1 MSGVSASPR
10 RVLAAHGPSLPRSAA
25 LALAACL
32 VGAAFVGAVYG
43 WRGAW
48 QTFALL
54 AAVALVVLTGAH
66 VAAARRPA
74 LGGLSRQFAI
84 GAGLAIGALL
94 VAVWVGAE
102 AMFVSNHDALVVSVM
117 TAVGGVVAVR
127 AGQLLTGG
135 MLRDVEA
142 LRDGL
147 QAVGKGERDVR
158 IDAGGRDEL
167 AELAGAANATI
178 ARLGE
183 EERARDAAD
192 GARRSLVAA
201 VSHDLRTPLAS
212 LRLLVESVEDGVA
225 TGETRERYLREMHTH
240 VAALSVLIDDLFELS
255 RLEAGEISWSMH
267 QVELGELVSETV
279 AALRAQA
286 AERGV
291 AVAAELPP
299 GEPLAAHANAEKVQ
313 RVLFNLIVNAIR
325 HTPADGSVVVR
336 ARPAVGVEGVVEIEV
351 ADDGAGVAVEE
362 RERVFEPFYRGG
374 ADGAA
379 RSSDGAGLGLAISR
393 AIVEAHGGRIWLEPG
408 APRGTRVRFTLPGAV

>member
-1 MSGVSASPR
+1 MTPAAPPSLSRSSSPR
-10 RVLAAHGPSLPRSAA
+10 SLGRSLLVALVACAA
-25 LALAACL
+25 
-32 VGAAFVGAVYG
+32 GAAVVAIPYG
-43 WRGAW
+43 WSAGV
-48 QTFALL
+48 QTFWLV
-54 AAVALVVLTGAH
+54 AAVAAVTLAGAH
-66 VAAARRPA
+66 VAAARRA
-74 LGGLSRQFAI
+74 QLGGLGRQYAV
-84 GAGLAIGALL
+84 AVGLAIGAML
-94 VAVWVGAE
+94 VAVWVAVE
-102 AMFVSNHDALVVSVM
+102 AMFVSRHDALLITAM

-127 AGQLLTGG
+127 AGGLLMRG

-142 LRDGL
+142 VRDGL
-147 QAVGKGERDVR
+147 EAVGEGARDVQVVP
-158 IDAGGRDEL
+158 GGRDEL
-167 AELAGAANATI
+167 AELALAANAMI

-225 TGETRERYLREMHTH
+225 TGGTRARYLREMRTH

-299 GEPLAAHANAEKVQ
+299 DGEALAARANAEKVQ

-325 HTPADGSVVVR
+325 HTPEDGSVVVR
-336 ARPAVGVEGVVEIEV
+336 ARPVAGGDGVEIEV
-351 ADDGAGVAVEE
+351 ADDGAGVAAGE

-374 ADGAA
+374 ADGVA

-393 AIVEAHGGRIWLEPG
+393 AIVEAHGGRIWLEP
-408 APRGTRVRFTLPGAV
+408 AVPRGTRVRFTLPAAA

>member
-1 MSGVSASPR
+1 MTPAPASP
-10 RVLAAHGPSLPRSAA
+10 LRS
-25 LALAACL
+25 LALACAACL
-32 VGAAFVGAVYG
+32 AGALVVGLVYG
-43 WRGAW
+43 WHGAW
-48 QTFALL
+48 TTFALL
-54 AAVALVVLTGAH
+54 AGVAVVALAGAH
-66 VAAARRPA
+66 LAARRRAA
-74 LGGLSRQFAI
+74 LGGLSRQFAV
-84 GAGLAIGALL
+84 GAALAVGAML

-102 AMFVSNHDALVVSVM
+102 AMFVSRHDALVVSVM

-127 AGQLLTGG
+127 AGQLLAGG

-147 QAVGKGERDVR
+147 VAVGEGARDVR
-158 IDAGGRDEL
+158 IVPGGRDEL
-167 AELAGAANATI
+167 ADLAAAANAMI
-178 ARLGE
+178 VRLGE
-183 EERARDAAD
+183 EERAHDAAD
-192 GARRSLVAA
+192 AARRSLVAA

-225 TGETRERYLREMHTH
+225 TGETRARYLREMRTH

-255 RLEAGEISWSMH
+255 RLEAGEIAWSMH

-291 AVAAELPP
+291 AVAAELPE
-299 GEPLAAHANAEKVQ
+299 GSLAAQANAEKVQ

-336 ARPAVGVEGVVEIEV
+336 ARAAADGEDAVEVEVV
-351 ADDGAGVAVEE
+351 DDGAGIAAEE

-374 ADGAA
+374 EDGAA

-393 AIVEAHGGRIWLEPG
+393 AIVEAHGGRIWLEPA
-408 APRGTRVRFTLPGAV
+408 APRGTRVRFTLPAAA

>member
-1 MSGVSASPR
+1 MTDAPAAPPSPLR
-10 RVLAAHGPSLPRSAA
+10 SLAVA
-25 LALAACL
+25 LVACIAG
-32 VGAAFVGAVYG
+32 GAIVGAVYG
-43 WRGAW
+43 WHGAW
-48 QTFALL
+48 TTFALL
-54 AAVALVVLTGAH
+54 AAVAVVALAGAH
-66 VAAARRPA
+66 LAAGRRAA
-74 LGGLSRQFAI
+74 LGGLSRQFAV
-84 GAGLAIGALL
+84 GAGLAVGAVI

-102 AMFVSNHDALVVSVM
+102 AMFVSRHDALVVSVM
-117 TAVGGVVAVR
+117 TVVGGVVAVR
-127 AGQLLTGG
+127 AGQLLAGG
-135 MLRDVEA
+135 VLRDVEA

-147 QAVGKGERDVR
+147 QAVGEGARDVR
-158 IDAGGRDEL
+158 IVAGGRDEL
-167 AELAGAANATI
+167 ADLASAANAMI
-178 ARLGE
+178 VRLGE

-201 VSHDLRTPLAS
+201 ISHDLRTPLAS

-225 TGETRERYLREMHTH
+225 TGETRERYLREMRTH

-291 AVAAELPP
+291 AVAAELPS
-299 GEPLAAHANAEKVQ
+299 GAGVLAAHANAEKVQ

-336 ARPAVGVEGVVEIEV
+336 ARPAASGDGVEIEV
-351 ADDGAGVAVEE
+351 ADDGTGVAEEE

-374 ADGAA
+374 EDGAA

-393 AIVEAHGGRIWLEPG
+393 AIVEAHGGRIWLEPA
-408 APRGTRVRFTLPGAV
+408 APRGTRVRFTLPAAA